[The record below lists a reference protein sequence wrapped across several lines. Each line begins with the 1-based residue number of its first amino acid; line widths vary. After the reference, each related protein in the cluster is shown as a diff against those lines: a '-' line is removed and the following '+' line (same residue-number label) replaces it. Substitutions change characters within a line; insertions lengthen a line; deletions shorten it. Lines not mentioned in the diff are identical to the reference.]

1 MSDMV
6 NDTMIDSCALTVRT
20 QVQKLIAVARPH
32 TIAFPFQ
39 WIRDPVI
46 LREASLSRSAA
57 MRMGL
62 ACALLAVA
70 RMPSAGAQA
79 APSAVTAATH
89 VPARAQARDT
99 GIWQFGAYVATA
111 RSSPNNGALGTIP
124 DRDHLIIGLQ
134 AGTTVLRLGPVRLS
148 YVAQVLPMV
157 RITDRKARDFD
168 AYLDA
173 AGIARIPGRA
183 YAVGLV
189 PFGLEVTSPSE
200 RRVSAFLSS
209 AGGGLLFTSSYPDV
223 TGRRTNFT
231 LEAGGGFRVRFG
243 HSQWAQLGYK
253 YHHMSNAGTAF
264 ANPGLDGNLFYAGY
278 QRAAKLPR

>member
-1 MSDMV
+1 M
-6 NDTMIDSCALTVRT
+6 RT
-20 QVQKLIAVARPH
+20 QVQKLIAVARPL

-39 WIRDPVI
+39 QMRDPVI
-46 LREASLSRSAA
+46 LCEASLFRSAA
-57 MRMGL
+57 VRMGL
-62 ACALLAVA
+62 ACALLTVTW
-70 RMPSAGAQA
+70 RLSAGAQA
-79 APSAVTAATH
+79 MPSAVTAATRL
-89 VPARAQARDT
+89 RAHEQARDA
-99 GIWQFGAYVATA
+99 GVWQFGAYVATA

-168 AYLDA
+168 ASLDA

-189 PFGLEVTSPSE
+189 PFGIEVTSPAE
-200 RRVSAFLSS
+200 QRVSAFLSS
-209 AGGGLLFTSSYPDV
+209 AGGGLLFTTSYPDV

-231 LEAGGGFRVRFG
+231 LEAGGGFRVRLG

-278 QRAAKLPR
+278 QRTAKLPR

>member
-1 MSDMV
+1 M
-6 NDTMIDSCALTVRT
+6 T
-20 QVQKLIAVARPH
+20 
-32 TIAFPFQ
+32 
-39 WIRDPVI
+39 
-46 LREASLSRSAA
+46 LRAASLSQSAA
-57 MRMGL
+57 VRIGL
-62 ACALLAVA
+62 ACAVLAVA
-70 RMPSAGAQA
+70 WKPSAGAQA
-79 APSAVTAATH
+79 VPFAVAPATDVSAPEQSRESGA
-89 VPARAQARDT
+89 
-99 GIWQFGAYVATA
+99 WQFGAYVATA

-173 AGIARIPGRA
+173 AGIARIPGRV

-189 PFGLEVTSPSE
+189 PFGIEVSSPAE
-200 RRVSAFLSS
+200 KRVSAFLSS
-209 AGGGLLFTSSYPDV
+209 AGGGLLFTTSFPDV

-231 LEAGGGFRVRFG
+231 LEAGGGFRVRLG

-278 QRAAKLPR
+278 QRTAKLPR